1 MRDNVCEPVELRGMQ
16 ESVCEPVE
24 VRNVKE
30 GVCESLE
37 PGSMQES
44 VRECLGSL
52 ETCKRASVSLVSLFK
67 VSHYARAPR
76 ARWRVCESGE
86 PRHNVVRL
94 AMLASLVSLVSFKS
108 VPA

>member
-1 MRDNVCEPVELRGMQ
+1 MGDNVCEPVELRGMK

-37 PGSMQES
+37 PGCMHGQCPWVSW
-44 VRECLGSL
+44 RL

-67 VSHYARAPR
+67 VSHYARSAR
-76 ARWRVCESGE
+76 A
-86 PRHNVVRL
+86 L
-94 AMLASLVSLVSFKS
+94 ACL
-108 VPA
+108 

>member
-1 MRDNVCEPVELRGMQ
+1 MRGSVCEPVELRGMK

-30 GVCESLE
+30 GVCESGE
-37 PGSMQES
+37 PGSMQGS

-67 VSHYARAPR
+67 VSHYARSAHALTCLRVWR
-76 ARWRVCESGE
+76 A
-86 PRHNVVRL
+86 
-94 AMLASLVSLVSFKS
+94 
-108 VPA
+108 